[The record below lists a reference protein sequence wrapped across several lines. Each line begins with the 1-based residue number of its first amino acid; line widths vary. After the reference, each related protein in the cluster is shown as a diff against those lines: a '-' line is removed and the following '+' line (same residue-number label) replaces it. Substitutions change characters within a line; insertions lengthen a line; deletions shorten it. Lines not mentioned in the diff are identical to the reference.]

1 MRNSLFVVT
10 AAALCLA
17 PPSLAQWTDDPAANT
32 PVVVAPQS
40 QDVSKLAVAPDGSSW
55 YGWFDFQPGGI
66 QVRVQRLAPDGSQT
80 FDPGGLLVSAHP
92 QNTSTVDWDLRADAE
107 GNCIL
112 AFTDTR
118 NGGDLDVYAYFITPD
133 GSFLWGDD
141 GIPISDN
148 NEFEADP
155 RIFQLSGGDYV
166 VLWPRFDVDPG
177 IVMQRLDADGNKAF
191 PGDGILIYANGSEEP
206 AFIEAEPTTD
216 NAFNAAWIRNISSFL
231 SPRHVYA
238 QKFDASGT
246 PQWGAAPAYQIQN
259 AVSVPI
265 AHKPRIIT
273 DADNGAWIC
282 WHDTRDG
289 DFDCY
294 VQHVN
299 TFGQISF
306 PQNGVAVST
315 EAARQQLDPAIAIA
329 PSGDLMVFYRNMD
342 GAQNQQ
348 GLNVQRIDTDGARA
362 LGNSGVALLPFNG
375 EYNGSPRAASVPGG
389 VAAVTD
395 LQPILGNTNGTL
407 RLLRVDESG
416 SFLPGSPSGLATT
429 SSHRGRLAVQSAPG
443 GAMIA
448 AWTDD
453 RSGTVDVYAQRV
465 KADGTLGYD
474 STCGPD
480 LTGEGTLDFFDVLA
494 FLQAFANMEPIAD
507 FANDGVF
514 DFFDVLAFLQA
525 FDAGCP

>member
-1 MRNSLFVVT
+1 MKTALFV
-10 AAALCLA
+10 AAAGVLA
-17 PPSLAQWTDDPAANT
+17 VTPSALAQWSDDAAANT
-32 PVVVAPQS
+32 PVVAAPHT

-66 QVRVQRLAPDGSQT
+66 QVRVQRLAPDGTQT
-80 FDPGGLLVSAHP
+80 FDPGGLLVSANP
-92 QNTSTVDWDLRADAE
+92 QNTSTVDWDLRTDAD

-118 NGGDLDVYAYFITPD
+118 AGGDLDVYAYFITPD
-133 GSFLWGDD
+133 GSFLWGND

-148 NEFEADP
+148 TEFEADP

-177 IVMQRLDADGNKAF
+177 IVMQRLDAAGNKAF
-191 PGDGILIYANGSEEP
+191 PGDGILLYANGSEEP
-206 AFIEAEPTTD
+206 AFIEAEPTSD
-216 NAFNAAWIRNISSFL
+216 NGFHAAWIRNISSFL

-238 QKFDASGT
+238 QGFDANGVAR
-246 PQWGAAPAYQIQN
+246 WGAAPAFQIQN

-265 AHKPRIIT
+265 AHKPRIVT
-273 DADNGAWIC
+273 DANDGAWIA

-294 VQHVN
+294 VQHVSR
-299 TFGQISF
+299 FGQVAF

-315 EAARQQLDPAIAIA
+315 EPARQQLDPAIAIA
-329 PSGDLMVFYRNMD
+329 PNGDLMVFYRNMD

-348 GLNVQRIDTDGARA
+348 GLNVQRIDTDGDRA
-362 LGNSGVALLPFNG
+362 LGNAGIALLPFNG
-375 EYNGSPRAASVPGG
+375 EYNGPPRAASVAGG

-395 LQPILGNTNGTL
+395 LQPTLGNTNGTL

-416 SFLPGSPSGLATT
+416 TFLAGSPTGLATT
-429 SSHRGRLAVQSAPG
+429 PSQRGRLAVQRAPG

-448 AWTDD
+448 AWTDNRND
-453 RSGTVDVYAQRV
+453 SVDVYAQRV
-465 KADGTLGYD
+465 NADGSLGNE
-474 STCGPD
+474 TNCGPD
-480 LTGEGTLDFFDVLA
+480 LTGDDTIDFFDVLA
-494 FLQAFANMEPIAD
+494 FLQAFANMEPVAD
-507 FANDGVF
+507 FAPDGQF
-514 DFFDVLAFLQA
+514 NFFDVLAFLQA
-525 FDAGCP
+525 FDEGCP